1 MKLNWTNCYQKAEKC
16 ISESYITLP
25 KEGTSHIALLE
36 FVECVYLFECV
47 FINTIQQI
55 IIIIIIIIIQQKKKK
70 EEEINPQ
77 NIILFLIT
85 RMNQY
90 NKLKL

>member
-1 MKLNWTNCYQKAEKC
+1 MRKIICLIVTRKAEKC
-16 ISESYITLP
+16 ISGSYITLP

-36 FVECVYLFECV
+36 FVECVYSFECV

-55 IIIIIIIIIQQKKKK
+55 IIIIIIQQKKK
-70 EEEINPQ
+70 EINPQ

>member
-1 MKLNWTNCYQKAEKC
+1 MY
-16 ISESYITLP
+16 S
-25 KEGTSHIALLE
+25 
-36 FVECVYLFECV
+36 FECV

-55 IIIIIIIIIQQKKKK
+55 IIIIIIIQQKKK
-70 EEEINPQ
+70 EINPQ

>member
-1 MKLNWTNCYQKAEKC
+1 MHFKVIHHSPQRRNSTYC
-16 ISESYITLP
+16 
-25 KEGTSHIALLE
+25 LLE

-55 IIIIIIIIIQQKKKK
+55 IIIIIIIQQKKKK
-70 EEEINPQ
+70 EINPQ